1 MHKALTL
8 LALLGLSLPAAAEI
22 YQWVDANGNVQYSDR
37 PREGATLVPI
47 ASSPTDPDA
56 VRERELR
63 RWESAAADE
72 RKEQEAREE
81 RDARAAADADVEAQ
95 RRENCAKAQR
105 RLVQYSQAHRIY
117 QDLPNGERRYLT
129 DAETTEAR
137 EGAAAAVEE
146 WCGEAP

>member
-1 MHKALTL
+1 MRKALTI

-22 YQWVDANGNVQYSDR
+22 YQWVDANGHVQYSDR
-37 PREGATLVPI
+37 PREGATLVPV
-47 ASSPTDPDA
+47 ASSPTDPA
-56 VRERELR
+56 KVRERELR
-63 RWESAAADE
+63 RWEAVTSAE
-72 RKEQEAREE
+72 RGEQEAREE
-81 RDARAAADADVEAQ
+81 LAARADADADLEAQ
-95 RRENCAKAQR
+95 RKENCSKAR
-105 RLVQYSQAHRIY
+105 RRYAQYSQAHRIY

>member
-1 MHKALTL
+1 MHKALTM

-22 YQWVDANGNVQYSDR
+22 YQWVDANGHVQYSDR

-47 ASSPTDPDA
+47 ASSPTDPA
-56 VRERELR
+56 RVRERELR
-63 RWESAAADE
+63 RWEADAVVE
-72 RKEQEAREE
+72 RQEEQTREE
-81 RDARAAADADVEAQ
+81 RSERAAAERDREAQ
-95 RRENCAKAQR
+95 RKENCSKAR
-105 RLVQYSQAHRIY
+105 RRFAQYSQAHRIY

>member
-1 MHKALTL
+1 MHKALTM

-22 YQWVDANGNVQYSDR
+22 YQWVDANGHVQYSDR

-47 ASSPTDPDA
+47 ASSPTDPA
-56 VRERELR
+56 QVRERELR
-63 RWESAAADE
+63 RWESDAAAE
-72 RKEQEAREE
+72 RGEQEAAEE
-81 RDARAAADADVEAQ
+81 RTATAAVEADRESQ
-95 RRENCAKAQR
+95 RRENCSKAQR
-105 RLVQYSQAHRIY
+105 RFAQYSQAHRIY